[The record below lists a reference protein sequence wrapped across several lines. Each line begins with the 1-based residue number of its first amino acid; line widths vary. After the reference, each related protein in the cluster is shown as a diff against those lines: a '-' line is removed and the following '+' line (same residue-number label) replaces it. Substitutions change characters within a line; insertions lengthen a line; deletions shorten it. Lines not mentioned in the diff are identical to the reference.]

1 MWCPKCKN
9 EYVDG
14 ITTCAD
20 CGCELVEKL
29 PEKPT
34 SVEPQII
41 GSVTDEETG
50 NKYIRFFRF
59 SGVTTCGLI
68 PREEETGFDLAV
80 RYDELPLVNR
90 ILNGLAK
97 QDGGDNAE
105 SDGAESDG
113 AESDSTESGD
123 SEPGYMETGSFDLDE
138 LVPVLDKQLE
148 EIKDEEANELLS
160 DLRTEASTVYV
171 NKKDKFTDLKFSG
184 YSFLIFAVIGYA
196 IVAVNAAGVIRIFNT
211 YSTAILAVVFTVF
224 LGIGISSLLKAGKV
238 KRLVSEEEDVVE
250 KVQQY
255 IDEHFTDDYL
265 ASLGDDGLSE
275 EEQFFHVTG
284 ILKKELAGQ
293 FPLFSKAYGDQLV
306 DDRYGEFCDSRESN

>member
-9 EYVDG
+9 EYVEG
-14 ITTCAD
+14 ITTCVD
-20 CGCELVEKL
+20 CGCELVDEL
-29 PEKPT
+29 PEEINRE
-34 SVEPQII
+34 EPQII

-50 NKYIRFFRF
+50 NKYVRFLHF

-68 PREEETGFDLAV
+68 PREEETGFNLAV
-80 RYDELPLVNR
+80 RYEELPLVYK

-97 QDGGDNAE
+97 RDGED
-105 SDGAESDG
+105 SSV
-113 AESDSTESGD
+113 SDSIVSDNMESTD
-123 SEPGYMETGSFDLDE
+123 SEPDYGNAESFDLDE
-138 LVPVLDKQLE
+138 LVPMLDKQLE

-184 YSFLIFAVIGYA
+184 YSFLIFAVIGYGF
-196 IVAVNAAGVIRIFNT
+196 VAVNAAGVIRIFTT
-211 YSTAILAVVFTVF
+211 YSMAILAVVFTIF
-224 LGIGISSLLKAGKV
+224 LGIGISSLMKAGKV
-238 KRLVSEEEDVVE
+238 KRLVSEEENVVE

-255 IDEHFTDDYL
+255 ISEIFTDDYL
-265 ASLGDDGLSE
+265 ASLNDEELSE

-284 ILKKELAGQ
+284 ILKKELAEQ

-306 DDRYGEFCDSRESN
+306 DDRYGEFCDSRESD